1 MIERGGSPVI
11 KKYLSIILLLLIA
24 LSGLSACGASSNSS
38 GGSASTSAGSGSS
51 QPQSTASS
59 APAYNDSAYDYAS
72 TAGEGYY
79 ADEIIASAD
88 SVIPADRKVIRNA
101 SLDITAEDAS
111 ALYGSI
117 AAYATGLGGYEYSY
131 SITNHETYSIIYAEF
146 KVPPEKL
153 NVFIQYVGE
162 NGEIVNSSM
171 NTEDITDSYFDAET
185 RLDTKRKSLERYYD
199 LLANASSVE
208 EIVYIQRII
217 DGITEDIESLEGRLK
232 VWNSQVNMAT
242 VSMYIRQ
249 ENDPIQIRKEISWN
263 TLSMDDMS
271 YLIRRGFY
279 SVSNT
284 IMSLLQW
291 LVIALIGYSPL
302 WIILAAGV
310 FLWFT
315 LRKRSKAKSNSTVE
329 KKNE

>member
-1 MIERGGSPVI
+1 MI
-11 KKYLSIILLLLIA
+11 KKYLSIILLLFIA
-24 LSGLSACGASSNSS
+24 LSSLSACGAGSSSS
-38 GGSASTSAGSGSS
+38 GGSASSSAGSGSS
-51 QPQSTASS
+51 PQSVAPS
-59 APAYNDSAYDYAS
+59 APAYNESGYDYAS

-79 ADEIIASAD
+79 ADEKAASAD

-101 SLDITAEDAS
+101 SLDIMAEDA
-111 ALYGSI
+111 AGLYGNI

-131 SITNHETYSIIYAEF
+131 SVTNHETYSIIFAEF
-146 KVPPEKL
+146 KIPPEKL
-153 NVFIQYVGE
+153 NAFIQYVGE
-162 NGEIVNSSM
+162 RGEIINSSM
-171 NTEDITDSYFDAET
+171 NSEDITESYFDAET

-242 VSMYIRQ
+242 VNMYIRQ
-249 ENDPIQIRKEISWN
+249 ENDPLQIRKEISWN
-263 TLSMDDMS
+263 TLSVDDMG

-315 LRKRSKAKSNSTVE
+315 LRKRSKAKSNPANE
-329 KKNE
+329 KKDA